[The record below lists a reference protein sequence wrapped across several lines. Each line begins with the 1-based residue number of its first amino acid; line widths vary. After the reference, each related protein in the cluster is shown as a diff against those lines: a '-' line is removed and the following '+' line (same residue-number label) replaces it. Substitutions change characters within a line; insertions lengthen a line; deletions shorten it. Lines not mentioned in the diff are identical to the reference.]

1 MQREAEIGI
10 RKATSGS
17 RELQAGRSAWRRCHL
32 SYKVTDSALVPR
44 GSGIHTLVC
53 KQTHTVRNH
62 LHWFLF
68 LLSNPKP
75 GSSTWVYPWPIFLI
89 RMLWTE
95 VFPPKVHSAE
105 ALVPL

>member
-68 LLSNPKP
+68 LLS
-75 GSSTWVYPWPIFLI
+75 GLGRYPV
-89 RMLWTE
+89 E
-95 VFPPKVHSAE
+95 AE
-105 ALVPL
+105 GKLSLTGCSFS